1 MNLLRSSEIR
11 EIFKQIKLVIFDLE
25 GIVICNGLE
34 NGCKNYGEC
43 NYKKFHQLC
52 SLIKKDKKVTA
63 IITGA
68 IIKEEQKNLL
78 NVDYIIES
86 SLDKVG
92 KAKKLIDELGI
103 TFDECC
109 FIADGL
115 LDIPL
120 LEKVLLP
127 ISVKKAKREVKRFAK
142 YICEQKCIL
151 CELTELFFGVKNE

>member
-52 SLIKKDKKVTA
+52 SLIKKEKKVTA

-68 IIKEEQKNLL
+68 IIKEEQK
-78 NVDYIIES
+78 
-86 SLDKVG
+86 
-92 KAKKLIDELGI
+92 KLI
-103 TFDECC
+103 
-109 FIADGL
+109 
-115 LDIPL
+115 
-120 LEKVLLP
+120 
-127 ISVKKAKREVKRFAK
+127 
-142 YICEQKCIL
+142 KC
-151 CELTELFFGVKNE
+151 